1 MRFKDGDGISITNF
15 GERVSVMESKIYIV
29 GMVHPTTQ
37 YAEYKIPTLDSI
49 LSDYCLEGL

>member
-49 LSDYCLEGL
+49 LSDYCLEGP